1 MQDLAG
7 MLKDKSYTKG
17 KVVFGEEEEIYDS
30 IRCPRGFGKKMQD
43 ANDALQKRY
52 FCLWWELSTM

>member
-1 MQDLAG
+1 

-17 KVVFGEEEEIYDS
+17 KVVFEEEEEEEEEIYDS